1 MLRAVFC
8 LVLSAALS
16 RALGRLSLG
25 VLMGLSGLPIGLGLC
40 LLDLLLT
47 QLLGMSINGQ
57 AVELGRLASHQ
68 LSLLDGRGATNQ
80 GEAVPVVA
88 GDDQATLR
96 GGGLGVVV
104 VLGRGLFAPGLAQ
117 LGSLLVELVRG
128 GDQRLSFAGVGLGAC
143 WFGSLSL
150 SGLLGGAKVAL
161 DALRLS
167 RVLSHDQL
175 VAMGQRQLGGV

>member
-1 MLRAVFC
+1 VFG

-16 RALGRLSLG
+16 RALGGLSLG

-47 QLLGMSINGQ
+47 QLLGTSIYRQ
-57 AVELGRLASHQ
+57 AVELDRLASHQ
-68 LSLLDGRGATNQ
+68 LSLPDGRGATNQ

-88 GDDQATLR
+88 GHHQAALR
-96 GGGLGVVV
+96 GGGFGVVV
-104 VLGRGLFAPGLAQ
+104 VLGRGLLSPGLAQ
-117 LGSLLVELVRG
+117 LGSLLVKLGGG

-161 DALRLS
+161 DAPGLS
-167 RVLSHDQL
+167 RVLGHDQL
-175 VAMGQRQLGGV
+175 VTMGQRQLGGV